1 MEINLNRFKNKT
13 AVITGAG
20 SGIGRCIALRFAEEG
35 ADVGLID
42 INEQGLKET
51 AEKVKSLGRKSITCL
66 CDMSEVSDI
75 DAAVKMIYEE
85 FEKVDILVNG
95 AGIGDT
101 NAGYDDLTPEIWDK
115 VYAVNV
121 KGPFF
126 LIQKVAKHMVDND
139 IKGRIISI
147 SSAEGKTNRAGSLAY
162 ASSKSALIN
171 LSQGLAI
178 QLAPYE
184 ITVNCVCPGLINTPI
199 WYRGDKVLDLPKG
212 STLKMVVDTSIES
225 RQLKI
230 MRVGEP
236 EEIAAA
242 VAFLASTDADY
253 MTGQAINVCG
263 GLEFH

>member
-1 MEINLNRFKNKT
+1 MEKNLGRFKNKT

-20 SGIGRCIALRFAEEG
+20 SGIGRSIALRFAEEG

-42 INEQGLKET
+42 VSDQGLKET
-51 AEKVKSLGRKSITCL
+51 ADMLQDLSAKVVICR
-66 CDMSEVSDI
+66 CDMSEISNI
-75 DAAVKMIYEE
+75 DAAVKTIYKE

-101 NAGYDDLTPEIWDK
+101 NAGYDDLTPEVWDK
-115 VYAVNV
+115 VYSVNV

-126 LIQKVAKHMVDND
+126 LIQEIAKHMADHG
-139 IKGRIISI
+139 IKGRIINI
-147 SSAEGKTNRAGSLAY
+147 SSVEGKTNRAGSLAY

-199 WYRGDKVLDLPKG
+199 WYRGDKSLDLPEG
-212 STLKMVVDTSIES
+212 STLKMVVDTSIDS
-225 RQLKI
+225 RALKI

-236 EEIAAA
+236 EEIASA

>member
-1 MEINLNRFKNKT
+1 MEKNLNRFKNKT

-42 INEQGLKET
+42 INDQGLQET
-51 AEKVKSLGRKSITCL
+51 AERVKSLGGRAVICL
-66 CDMSEVSDI
+66 CDMSEVPNI
-75 DAAVKMIYEE
+75 DAAVKTIFNE

-115 VYAVNV
+115 VYAVNI

-126 LIQKVAKHMVDND
+126 LIQKIATRMVDKE
-139 IKGRIISI
+139 IKGRIINI

-199 WYRGDKVLDLPKG
+199 WYRGDKSLDLPQG

-225 RQLKI
+225 RALKI

>member
-1 MEINLNRFKNKT
+1 MEKNLERFKDKT

-20 SGIGRCIALRFAEEG
+20 SGIGRSIALRFAEEG

-42 INEQGLKET
+42 VNDQGLKET
-51 AEKVKSLGRKSITCL
+51 AEKVQALSIKAVICR
-66 CDMSEVSDI
+66 CDMSEISNI
-75 DAAVKMIYEE
+75 DEAVKVIFEE
-85 FEKVDILVNG
+85 FKNIDILVNG

-101 NAGYDDLTPEIWDK
+101 NAGYDDLTPKIWDK
-115 VYAVNV
+115 VYSVNV

-126 LIQKVAKHMVDND
+126 LIQKIAKQMADKG
-139 IKGRIISI
+139 IKGRIINIAST
-147 SSAEGKTNRAGSLAY
+147 EGKTNRGGSIAY
-162 ASSKSALIN
+162 ASSKSALIG
-171 LSQGLAI
+171 LTQGLAS

-184 ITVNCVCPGLINTPI
+184 ITVNSVCPGLIDTPI
-199 WYRGDKVLDLPKG
+199 WHRGDKSLDLPEG
-212 STLKMVVDTSIES
+212 STIKMVVDTAIES
-225 RQLKI
+225 RQVKI

-253 MTGQAINVCG
+253 MTGQAINICG

>member
-1 MEINLNRFKNKT
+1 MEKDLNRFKNKT

-35 ADVGLID
+35 GDVGLID
-42 INEQGLKET
+42 VNEKGLKET
-51 AEKVKSLGRKSITCL
+51 AEMAEAHGAKALTCV
-66 CDMSEVSDI
+66 CDMSEVPDI
-75 DAAVKMIYEE
+75 DAAVKAI
-85 FEKVDILVNG
+85 FDRFDKVDILVNA

-115 VYAVNV
+115 VYAVNI

-126 LIQKVAKHMVDND
+126 LIQKIAMHMVDND
-139 IKGRIISI
+139 IKGRIINI

-184 ITVNCVCPGLINTPI
+184 ITVNSVCPGLINTPI
-199 WYRGDKVLDLPKG
+199 WFRGDKSLDLPEG

-242 VAFLASTDADY
+242 VAFLASTDAAY

>member
-1 MEINLNRFKNKT
+1 MEKNLERFKDKT

-20 SGIGRCIALRFAEEG
+20 SGIGRSIALRFAEEG
-35 ADVGLID
+35 ADVGVID
-42 INEQGLKET
+42 INEKNLKET
-51 AEKVKSLGRKSITCL
+51 AEMAQTMNVRAVSCL
-66 CDMSEVSDI
+66 CDMSVISDI
-75 DAAVKMIYEE
+75 DAAVKVFLNE
-85 FEKVDILVNG
+85 FEKIDILING

-101 NAGYDDLTPEIWDK
+101 NASYEDLEPELWDK
-115 VYAVNV
+115 VYGVNV

-126 LIQKVAKHMVDND
+126 LIQKIAKQMADNG
-139 IKGRIISI
+139 IKGRIINIAST
-147 SSAEGKTNRAGSLAY
+147 EGKTNRGGSIAY
-162 ASSKSALIN
+162 ASSKSALIG
-171 LSQGLAI
+171 LTQGLAS

-184 ITVNCVCPGLINTPI
+184 ITVNSVCPGLIDTPI
-199 WYRGDKVLDLPKG
+199 WHRADKSLDLPKG

-242 VAFLASTDADY
+242 VTFLASEDAAY

>member
-66 CDMSEVSDI
+66 CDMSEISDI
-75 DAAVKMIYEE
+75 DEAVKVFLNE
-85 FEKVDILVNG
+85 FEKIDILVNG

-115 VYAVNV
+115 VYSVNV

-126 LIQKVAKHMVDND
+126 LIQEIAKHMADNG
-139 IKGRIISI
+139 IKGRIINI

-171 LSQGLAI
+171 LGQGLAI
-178 QLAPYE
+178 QLAPYG
-184 ITVNCVCPGLINTPI
+184 ITVNSVCPGLINTPI
-199 WYRGDKVLDLPKG
+199 WHRGDKVLDLPKG
-212 STLKMVVDTSIES
+212 STIKMVVDTSIES

-236 EEIAAA
+236 EEVAAA

>member
-1 MEINLNRFKNKT
+1 MEKNLNRFENKT

-42 INEQGLKET
+42 INQQGLQET
-51 AEKVKSLGRKSITCL
+51 AEKVKSLGKKAITCL
-66 CDMSEVSDI
+66 CDMSEVSDV
-75 DAAVKMIYEE
+75 DAAVKMIFKE

-101 NAGYDDLTPEIWDK
+101 NASYEDIVPELWDK
-115 VYAVNV
+115 VYGVNV

-126 LIQKVAKHMVDND
+126 LIQKIAKHMVDKD
-139 IKGRIISI
+139 IKGRVINIASV
-147 SSAEGKTNRAGSLAY
+147 EGKTNRGGSIAY
-162 ASSKSALIN
+162 ASSKSALIG
-171 LSQGLAI
+171 LAQGLAI

-184 ITVNCVCPGLINTPI
+184 ITVNSVCPGLINTPI
-199 WYRGDKVLDLPKG
+199 WHRGDKSLDLPEG
-212 STLKMVVDTSIES
+212 STIKMVVDTSIDS

-236 EEIAAA
+236 EEVAAA
-242 VAFLASTDADY
+242 VTFLASEDAAY

-263 GLEFH
+263 GLEFN